1 MNALIETWEI
11 SHRMN
16 EFLLTGIKEEYFKDM
31 PVSKGRNV
39 GEQFANLHN
48 VRLMWI
54 TVATPDLMPSL
65 KKIEKGNP
73 LTKKILLDAFEKST
87 TAITEVLQRGIA
99 AGKIKGFKPH
109 AEAFLGYIIAH
120 EAHHRGQIIL
130 ALKENGHLPDK
141 KILYGLW
148 EWGVR

>member
-1 MNALIETWEI
+1 MKPLLETWEI

-16 EFLLTGIKEEYFKDM
+16 EFLLMGIKEEHFDDV
-31 PVSKGRNV
+31 PASKGRTV
-39 GEQFANLHN
+39 GEQFAHIHN
-48 VRLMWI
+48 VRLMWVKVAAPELLA
-54 TVATPDLMPSL
+54 TVQ
-65 KKIEKGNP
+65 KIEKDKP
-73 LTKKILLDAFEKST
+73 ITKKIILDGFEKST
-87 TAITEVLQRGIA
+87 RTISSILAKGFET
-99 AGKIKGFKPH
+99 GKVKGFKPH
-109 AEAFLGYIIAH
+109 AEAFLGYLIAH